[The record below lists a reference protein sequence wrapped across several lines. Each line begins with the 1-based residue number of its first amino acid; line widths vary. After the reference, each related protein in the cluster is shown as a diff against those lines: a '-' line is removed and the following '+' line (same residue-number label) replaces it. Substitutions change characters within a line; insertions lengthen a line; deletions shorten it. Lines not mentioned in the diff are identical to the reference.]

1 MTTIKQVQHPKYLGD
16 LINSQGNNCDLIKSR
31 IHRSYGS
38 VTELIS
44 IGKEAYFGSKQIEIM
59 LLLYRSVYLPRLI
72 YNCESWSKLTK
83 NYICELQKAQRRFL
97 RSIMEV
103 PGSTPVAATYLELG
117 VLPIEYE
124 IDIRRLRFLW
134 TILQK
139 NNDDPVR
146 MVYTEMLKYPFEEN
160 WANDVIKLR
169 CKYGLSM
176 DDASVETTGIN
187 EWKYLIKSSVKNY
200 ALRCLTKACSENK
213 KTQHLEFDKLN
224 ESPYLTALSP
234 QTARIIFKE
243 RLGVFDIKVNFKDK
257 YSSDLSCA
265 MCKEGR
271 ETLEHILQCRRLP
284 VCKARE
290 TLKVDSLF
298 NRYVAKPLKRWGKF
312 LKFYLSMKE
321 VFLTEWS

>member
-1 MTTIKQVQHPKYLGD
+1 M
-16 LINSQGNNCDLIKSR
+16 
-31 IHRSYGS
+31 
-38 VTELIS
+38 
-44 IGKEAYFGSKQIEIM
+44 EA
-59 LLLYRSVYLPRLI
+59 
-72 YNCESWSKLTK
+72 
-83 NYICELQKAQRRFL
+83 
-97 RSIMEV
+97 
-103 PGSTPVAATYLELG
+103 PGSTLVAATYFELG

-124 IDIRRLRFLW
+124 IDIRRLCFLW

-160 WANDVIKLR
+160 WANDVMKLR
-169 CKYGLSM
+169 CKYGLCM
-176 DDASVETTGIN
+176 DDASVETTGMN

-200 ALRCLTKACSENK
+200 ALRCLTKPCSENK

-234 QTARIIFKE
+234 QTARIIFKA

-257 YSSDLSCA
+257 YSTDLSCA
-265 MCKEGR
+265 ICKKGR
-271 ETLEHILQCRRLP
+271 EALAHILQCRRLP

-290 TLKVDSLF
+290 TLKVDSLL

-321 VFLTEWS
+321 VFLTE

>member
-1 MTTIKQVQHPKYLGD
+1 MQ
-16 LINSQGNNCDLIKSR
+16 
-31 IHRSYGS
+31 
-38 VTELIS
+38 
-44 IGKEAYFGSKQIEIM
+44 A
-59 LLLYRSVYLPRLI
+59 
-72 YNCESWSKLTK
+72 
-83 NYICELQKAQRRFL
+83 
-97 RSIMEV
+97 
-103 PGSTPVAATYLELG
+103 PGSTSVAAKYLELG

-124 IDIRRLRFLW
+124 INISRLRFLW

-160 WANDVIKLR
+160 WVNDVMKLR

-176 DDASVETTGIN
+176 DDASVETTGLN
-187 EWKYLIKSSVKNY
+187 KWKDLIKRSVKNY

-234 QTARIIFKE
+234 QTARIVFKV
-243 RLGVFDIKVNFKDK
+243 RLGVFDTKVNFKDQ

-265 MCKEGR
+265 MCKERR

-284 VCKARE
+284 ECKARE
-290 TLKVDSLF
+290 TMKLDSLL
-298 NRYVAKPLKRWGKF
+298 NRYVAKPLKRWCKS

-321 VFLTEWS
+321 VFF